1 MRNRPSKPAC
11 RGLFTWNHMALNR
24 AILGFAAEQ
33 AAGAGTEDMMYKMQD
48 RIAALIK
55 QEIDKGEIAG
65 ANMMVIH
72 KGQEIFFDS
81 YGYGDKEN
89 QIPMKKDTIFRL
101 FSMSKPIT
109 AVAVM
114 ILVERGELDVRDAVS
129 RYIPAFANQTV
140 WCDGREVPAER
151 DITIWDCL
159 NMTTGIPYPDEWTES
174 GRRMDILFK
183 ELTARREA
191 GEVVDTQEYMRRIAE
206 IPLVFQPGKRWM
218 YGLSADIL
226 GAVIEVVSGKRYSR
240 FLQEEIFLPL
250 GMKDTGFYV
259 PEDKEWRFARNYNM
273 VDGKLVPFTESHL
286 GVYYKA
292 DVAFESG
299 GAGMVSTI
307 EDYSH
312 FARMLVN
319 GGTYNGVRILGR
331 KTVFYMAQNHLKP
344 DQMEALQWDSTLG
357 YGYGCLMRVLINQGE
372 AGTNGSLGEYGW
384 DGWTGNYMTVDPSE
398 KLVILYFIQ
407 RCGAG
412 FTPTMRKLRSVIYG
426 SLE

>member
-1 MRNRPSKPAC
+1 MFN
-11 RGLFTWNHMALNR
+11 
-24 AILGFAAEQ
+24 
-33 AAGAGTEDMMYKMQD
+33 MQE
-48 RIAALIK
+48 RIADIIT
-55 QEIDKGEIAG
+55 QEIEKGEIAG
-65 ANMMVIH
+65 ANIMVIH
-72 KGQEIFFDS
+72 KGQEIFFDT
-81 YGYGDKEN
+81 YGYADKEK
-89 QIPMKKDTIFRL
+89 QLPMKRDTIFRL

-109 AVAVM
+109 AVATM

-129 RYIPAFANQTV
+129 KYIPAFANQTV
-140 WCDGREVPAER
+140 WEENQEVPADR

-159 NMTTGIPYPDEWTES
+159 NMTTGIPYPNEWTES
-174 GRRMDILFK
+174 GRCMDILFK
-183 ELTARREA
+183 KLIARREN
-191 GEVVDTQEYMRRIAE
+191 GEVVDTQEYMRQIAK
-206 IPLVFQPGKRWM
+206 IPLAFQPGKEWM

-226 GAVIEVVSGKRYSR
+226 GTVIEVVSGKKYSR

-259 PEDKEWRFARNYNM
+259 PEDKEWRFAVNYDM
-273 VDGKLVPFTESHL
+273 VDGQLVPFTRSHL
-286 GVYYKA
+286 GEYYKA

-312 FARMLVN
+312 FTQMLVN
-319 GGTYNGVRILGR
+319 GGIYNGVRILGR
-331 KTVFYMAQNHLKP
+331 KTIEFMAQNHLKTE
-344 DQMEALQWDSTLG
+344 QMGPLNWDSNLG
-357 YGYGCLMRVLINQGE
+357 CGYGCLMRVLVNQGV

-398 KLVILYFIQ
+398 ELTILYFIQ

-412 FTPTMRKLRSVIYG
+412 FTPAMRKLRSVIYG